1 MNVVGTTFNGEEK
14 VSEKKTY
21 HFLAGLQRSG
31 NTVLSSILNQNP
43 DVYSSPL
50 SPVAQYMWN
59 IHTQK
64 NVTDHVLRQNDFTG
78 SNQVISGILPSH
90 YAHID
95 KPVVIDREKHWGNPA
110 NLAMLRMYVNPNP
123 KIIFTVRPVLEILA
137 SSLQIYLKTSR
148 LDQEMRSKDWWF
160 RDSLTYEENV
170 CNYLMRPWGTI
181 DNMLST
187 MDTVTSPENKDVFHI
202 VEYDDLVLRPAE
214 VMKGIYDFIE
224 MDSYEHNYKEI
235 VKAHI
240 DHEDRI
246 NEPDD
251 MHAVRL
257 ELKKTST
264 PVEEVLSKYIINKY
278 SDLEYWRK

>member
-1 MNVVGTTFNGEEK
+1 MDGITYNGGEK
-14 VSEKKTY
+14 VSETKTY

-43 DVYSSPL
+43 DIYSSPL
-50 SPVAQYMWN
+50 SPVSQYMWN

-64 NVTDHVLRQNDFTG
+64 NVTDHVLRQNDFT
-78 SNQVISGILPSH
+78 SSDQVISNILPSH
-90 YAHID
+90 YSHIN
-95 KPVVIDREKHWGNPA
+95 KPVILDREKHWGNSE

-137 SSLQIYLKTSR
+137 SSLQMYLKTPR
-148 LDQEMRSKDWWF
+148 LDQEMRSKGWWF
-160 RDSLTYEENV
+160 RNSLTYEDNV

-187 MDTVTSPENKDVFHI
+187 MDTVTSPENRNVFHI
-202 VEYDDLVLRPAE
+202 VEYDDLVSKPAE
-214 VMKGIYDFIE
+214 VMQGIYDFIE
-224 MDSYEHNYKEI
+224 MESYEHNYKGI

-257 ELKKTST
+257 ELKKTSL

-278 SDLEYWRK
+278 SDLEYWKK